1 MKDCIAFLEDAKT
14 FQCSVFQYVADLGIY
29 ISF

>member
-1 MKDCIAFLEDAKT
+1 MDCIALLEDAKT
-14 FQCSVFQYVADLGIY
+14 LQRSVFQYVADLGIY